1 MNIIVKSFISPSL
14 HSTIKTEN
22 NVSYWEERLNL
33 AFHLS
38 PKNPMITMTFPNL
51 NWYPNCMN
59 WPWKERTDKGQ
70 FRLSSY
76 WTARTITEPRFPRKK
91 EKRKSSVF
99 SSSNILGVNGNQ
111 FSITPLLPYA
121 YSAKGLSQRFPSATK
136 QGFQFFIFRP
146 LLW

>member
-1 MNIIVKSFISPSL
+1 
-14 HSTIKTEN
+14 
-22 NVSYWEERLNL
+22 
-33 AFHLS
+33 
-38 PKNPMITMTFPNL
+38 MITMTFPNL

-136 QGFQFFIFRP
+136 QGFQFFIIHHFFE
-146 LLW
+146 LLLFFYIFLLLLFYSIILILRASLSPSNNFFLVS